1 MEFLKEIK
9 SSLLI
14 MTGFYI
20 VLGVIMLIAPTF
32 VSNSICYL
40 IGALCLII
48 GGLAIYT
55 YIASEVYGSLGAAL
69 LIVAIVSIGAGIF
82 IVINPETFATFIPIV
97 MGVILVIDAF
107 GKMQSAMT
115 IKKYGY
121 ENWWQVMVAAGL
133 VFVFGIILLF
143 NPFTTLT
150 ILIRILGIFLIVD
163 GIANLL
169 TVLSYSKIEKAIK

>member
-20 VLGVIMLIAPTF
+20 VIGLVMLIAPTF

-48 GGLAIYT
+48 GGLAVYT
-55 YIASEVYGSLGAAL
+55 YIASEVYGTLGAAL
-69 LIVAIVSIGAGIF
+69 LIIAIIFLAAGIF
-82 IVINPETFATFIPIV
+82 IVINPQTFATFIPII
-97 MGVILVIDAF
+97 MGVILVVDAF

-121 ENWWQVMVAAGL
+121 ENWWQVMAAAGL
-133 VFVFGIILLF
+133 VFIFGIVLLF

-150 ILIRILGIFLIVD
+150 ILIRILGLFLIVD
-163 GIANLL
+163 GFANLL

>member
-69 LIVAIVSIGAGIF
+69 LIVAIISVGAGIF
-82 IVINPETFATFIPIV
+82 IVINPETFASFIPIV

-150 ILIRILGIFLIVD
+150 ILIRILGIFLIID
-163 GIANLL
+163 GVANLL

>member
-69 LIVAIVSIGAGIF
+69 LIVAIISIGAGIF

-150 ILIRILGIFLIVD
+150 ILIRILGIFLIID
-163 GIANLL
+163 GVANLL